1 MKKSPA
7 ANVVKVP
14 AVSSRAVSGKPLVV
28 KVHAQAKKVA
38 GKKAAAKKVAGK
50 AVAKKATGKKVAG
63 PGILSL
69 DVGGTGLK
77 VTVIDESGTMLHE
90 RVRVATPHPCPP
102 AVLLKLVSEMAKQ
115 LPAFNRIAVGFPGV
129 IRDGH
134 VLTAANLGNDA
145 WVNFDLATALSDTL
159 GGYPAHVVNDA
170 DMQGYGLIT
179 GKGLEMVATLGTGVG
194 TALFRDGQLMPHMEL
209 AHHPIKGDKT
219 YDEYLGDVELKRIG
233 KKRWN
238 KRLERALKLFD
249 VLLHP
254 DRIFL
259 GGGNSRLV
267 TIELASHIVI
277 GSNEA
282 GIEGGAALWRKP

>member
-1 MKKSPA
+1 MKKSLKSAEKPRAAVQAPA
-7 ANVVKVP
+7 AGHT
-14 AVSSRAVSGKPLVV
+14 RAVRGGLTAVT
-28 KVHAQAKKVA
+28 AKKIIA
-38 GKKAAAKKVAGK
+38 KPAAKKSSPKRRSV
-50 AVAKKATGKKVAG
+50 

-69 DVGGTGLK
+69 DVGGTALK
-77 VTVIDESGTMLHE
+77 LTVIDERGNELHE
-90 RVRVATPHPCPP
+90 RLRVATPRPCPP
-102 AVLLKLVSEMAKQ
+102 ALLLKLVREMAQ
-115 LPAFNRIAVGFPGV
+115 ALPAYDRIAVGFPGV

-145 WVNFDLATALSDTL
+145 WVNFDLATALSETL
-159 GGYPAHVVNDA
+159 GGHPVRVVNDA

-194 TALFRDGQLMPHMEL
+194 TALFREGELMPHMEL
-209 AHHPIKGDKT
+209 AHHPIKNDKT
-219 YDEYLGDVELKRIG
+219 YDEYLGDAELKRIG

-267 TIELASHIVI
+267 TLDLATHIVI

-282 GIEGGAALWRKP
+282 GVEGGAALWRKR